1 MFGHL
6 SLRQTFNRSLLS
18 TIMLIAV
25 SQFNFGFDQQGFNTT
40 QAMDAFERQ
49 FGWYDPKKK
58 VYYLESWWLSL
69 FAGLPYI
76 GFGIGEFLV

>member
-6 SLRQTFNRSLLS
+6 KLRKTFNRSLF
-18 TIMLIAV
+18 TTGMLIAV
-25 SQFNFGFDQQGFNTT
+25 SQFNFGFDQQGFNST

-49 FGWYDPKKK
+49 FGWYNPQKK

-76 GFGIGEFLV
+76 GFGIGKRI